1 MSQQPWGAP
10 PVQKPVRRFSSPQF
24 LVAAG
29 VVVVTVFGAGY
40 YTGREVVKAELR
52 NSIAEAFSG
61 LGADDG
67 PTAAPQP
74 TETVEDVPEID
85 PAVVGML
92 TKVKPCPDS
101 IGSMIVCQQFTNK
114 TDDKVNVEV
123 EFVVETT
130 KGKFTANATEF
141 EVRPGVKVT
150 LNAYVHD
157 EAAAGAKMTRIK
169 QVLARIS

>member
-1 MSQQPWGAP
+1 M
-10 PVQKPVRRFSSPQF
+10 PVPRKPVRRFSSPQF

-40 YTGREVVKAELR
+40 FTGREVVKAELR

-61 LGADDG
+61 FGDLEEVPAVQ
-67 PTAAPQP
+67 PPRP
-74 TETVEDVPEID
+74 TETVEEVSEID

-101 IGSMIVCQQFTNK
+101 IGSMIVCQQFTNR
-114 TDDKVNVEV
+114 TDGKVNIEV
-123 EFVVETT
+123 EFVVQTT
-130 KGKFTANATEF
+130 KGSFVANATEY

-150 LNAYVHD
+150 LNAYVYD
-157 EAAAGAKMTRIK
+157 EAAAGAKMTSIK
-169 QVLARIS
+169 QVRARIV